1 MKSTTP
7 TPPGEHPPRLLVLD
21 VDGVLTDNR
30 LSISEDG
37 RQAMNFHVPDGAG
50 IRWLIEHGIQV
61 AWISGRNSKVTAMRA
76 AELGVS
82 EVHGGIR
89 DKASCLQQVLDRLS
103 IGASDAVYVGDDLID
118 LPPMALVGVA
128 VAVAD
133 AHPVVQEAA
142 CWVTGRAGGQGAVRE
157 VCEWILKAH
166 GVWEELVNRQLTGD
180 TP

>member
-1 MKSTTP
+1 
-7 TPPGEHPPRLLVLD
+7 
-21 VDGVLTDNR
+21 
-30 LSISEDG
+30 
-37 RQAMNFHVPDGAG
+37 
-50 IRWLIEHGIQV
+50 
-61 AWISGRNSKVTAMRA
+61 MRA

-89 DKASCLQQVLDRLS
+89 DKASCLQQLLDRLS

-118 LPPMALVGVA
+118 LPPMALVGVP

-157 VCEWILKAH
+157 VCEWILEAH